1 MVRRTPTGTTTFTEF
16 MELIPEDQK
25 ADLLEGVIYVASPE
39 NSEHNDLLRWL
50 TILLGT
56 FIEERQLGRLTI
68 NKVAYRLSDRS
79 APEPDL
85 GFVASDR
92 LDCIKPGYVD
102 GPPDLAVEIVSP
114 ESADRDYESKRVRYE
129 AHGVREYWIIDP
141 LEHVTT
147 FLIREGGA
155 FVERP
160 PRDHIYESRA
170 LPGFSLDVRWLWQ
183 RPLPPNMPIVKQLL
197 GED

>member
-16 MELIPEDQK
+16 IELIPEDQK
-25 ADLLEGVIYVASPE
+25 ADLLEGVIHVASPE
-39 NSEHNDLLRWL
+39 SSDDNDLLLWL
-50 TILLGT
+50 GTILRP
-56 FIEERQLGRLTI
+56 FIEQRRLGRLTI

-92 LDCIKPGYVD
+92 LECIKPGYVD

-114 ESADRDYESKRVRYE
+114 ESADRDYETKRARYE

-141 LEHVTT
+141 LEHATT
-147 FLIREGGA
+147 FLIREGDT

-160 PRDHIYESRA
+160 PHDHIYESRV

-183 RPLPPNMPIVKQLL
+183 RPLPPTMPIVKRLL
-197 GED
+197 GEG